1 MHKLVTTA
9 LIALLLIASPLMMF
23 GTSDSNIFSKA
34 MAIEE
39 DGSESDI
46 KSFIKS
52 NDESEGN
59 DESSDEGN
67 DESSDEGNDESSDEG
82 NDESSNAIQQNQ
94 NNDEPQPVVDTSQ
107 PIQQIQNNEPQ
118 QQEQQQEQ
126 EQEQQQQ
133 KQLQTTKQSQ
143 QGNKGLSIISQEEM
157 QQQQY
162 ENFKKLYESVKQQHK
177 EIEILK

>member
-67 DESSDEGNDESSDEG
+67 DESS
-82 NDESSNAIQQNQ
+82 NAIQQNQ

-126 EQEQQQQ
+126 EQEQEQQQ
-133 KQLQTTKQSQ
+133 QQQQQQTTKQSQ

>member
-23 GTSDSNIFSKA
+23 GTSDSSIFSKA

-52 NDESEGN
+52 NDEN
-59 DESSDEGN
+59 
-67 DESSDEGNDESSDEG
+67 EGNDESSDEG

-94 NNDEPQPVVDTSQ
+94 NNDEPQPVVDTTQ

-118 QQEQQQEQ
+118 Q

-133 KQLQTTKQSQ
+133 QTTKQSQ

>member
-1 MHKLVTTA
+1 MHKSVTTA

-39 DGSESDI
+39 DGSETDI

-67 DESSDEGNDESSDEG
+67 DESSD
-82 NDESSNAIQQNQ
+82 AIQQNQ

-107 PIQQIQNNEPQ
+107 PIQQSQNNEPQ
-118 QQEQQQEQ
+118 QQQ
-126 EQEQQQQ
+126 
-133 KQLQTTKQSQ
+133 QTTKQSQ
-143 QGNKGLSIISQEEM
+143 QGNKQLSIISQEEM

-162 ENFKKLYESVKQQHK
+162 ENFKKLYESIKQKHK

>member
-1 MHKLVTTA
+1 MHNSVTTA

-34 MAIEE
+34 VAIEE
-39 DGSESDI
+39 DKSETDI

-94 NNDEPQPVVDTSQ
+94 NNDEPKPVVDTSS

-118 QQEQQQEQ
+118 QKQQEQQEQ
-126 EQEQQQQ
+126 EQQ
-133 KQLQTTKQSQ
+133 QTTKQSQ
-143 QGNKGLSIISQEEM
+143 QGNNGLSIISQEEM

>member
-67 DESSDEGNDESSDEG
+67 DESS
-82 NDESSNAIQQNQ
+82 NAIQQKQ

-133 KQLQTTKQSQ
+133 EQQQTTKQSQ

>member
-1 MHKLVTTA
+1 MHKSLTTA

-34 MAIEE
+34 VAIEE
-39 DGSESDI
+39 DKSETDI

-67 DESSDEGNDESSDEG
+67 DESSD
-82 NDESSNAIQQNQ
+82 AIQQDQ
-94 NNDEPQPVVDTSQ
+94 KNDEPQPVVDTTQ
-107 PIQQIQNNEPQ
+107 PVQQIQNNEPQ
-118 QQEQQQEQ
+118 QQQ
-126 EQEQQQQ
+126 
-133 KQLQTTKQSQ
+133 QTTKQSQ
-143 QGNKGLSIISQEEM
+143 QGNNGLSIISQEEM

>member
-23 GTSDSNIFSKA
+23 GTSDSSIFSKA

-52 NDESEGN
+52 NDEN
-59 DESSDEGN
+59 EGN

-94 NNDEPQPVVDTSQ
+94 NNDEPQPVVDTTQ

-118 QQEQQQEQ
+118 QEQ
-126 EQEQQQQ
+126 EQE
-133 KQLQTTKQSQ
+133 QTTKQSQ

-157 QQQQY
+157 QQ
-162 ENFKKLYESVKQQHK
+162 HK

>member
-39 DGSESDI
+39 DGSETDI

-82 NDESSNAIQQNQ
+82 NDESSDEGNDESSDAIQQNQ

-107 PIQQIQNNEPQ
+107 PIQQSQNNEPQ
-118 QQEQQQEQ
+118 QQ
-126 EQEQQQQ
+126 QQQQ
-133 KQLQTTKQSQ
+133 QQTTKQSQ
-143 QGNKGLSIISQEEM
+143 QGNKQLSIISQEEM

-162 ENFKKLYESVKQQHK
+162 ENFKKLYESIKQKHK